1 MSVNLLEKV
10 QQNLGYAPLHK
21 IDPNN
26 AQEVTVH
33 NEPQYQFAQ
42 AAIPAVLTA
51 LYKYVQS
58 DDGAEDVLRGDT
70 STDWVGKIF
79 HDRHKEAV
87 VKVKAYA
94 TEGAEYATTKMNA
107 IATEAIAAMKEQ
119 LGANADIKAVKTFFL
134 NQRNNILPYLPTEL
148 NLGEL
153 LEDNTIDD
161 NTNKMEGPISSL
173 MNSIGSAFSNPV
185 TEEDVKR

>member
-51 LYKYVQS
+51 LYKYV
-58 DDGAEDVLRGDT
+58 
-70 STDWVGKIF
+70 
-79 HDRHKEAV
+79 
-87 VKVKAYA
+87 
-94 TEGAEYATTKMNA
+94 
-107 IATEAIAAMKEQ
+107 
-119 LGANADIKAVKTFFL
+119 
-134 NQRNNILPYLPTEL
+134 
-148 NLGEL
+148 
-153 LEDNTIDD
+153 
-161 NTNKMEGPISSL
+161 
-173 MNSIGSAFSNPV
+173 
-185 TEEDVKR
+185 